1 MNTVEINNEVPPK
14 LLYSIKAAAK
24 MLSVSEKSIR
34 RLLGRGLLKSNP
46 ALRVKLITA
55 ESIQAFAAMTL

>member
-1 MNTVEINNEVPPK
+1 MNTIEMDNETLPK
-14 LLYSIKAAAK
+14 LLYTIREAAQ
-24 MLSVSEKSIR
+24 MLSVSEKTIR
-34 RLLGRGLLKSNP
+34 RLLERGLLKSNP